1 MSDAT
6 PPQNSEDSQ
15 NPGGPAEASDRR
27 GLGFLTLGAAA
38 LVVLLAAGSLL
49 WPRSSQQDAAHA
61 LLVFDSSGDQGRIA
75 AVYEPLCAYLAETSD
90 TDLELSVVRTVS
102 AFEAQLGTRPDFVFA
117 PDGLALTAPVAQ
129 YLPLVVGRRSAPRN
143 LRPRGVLVSRIAA
156 GEEVA
161 PWLTHAGRTV
171 LGDSLSLV
179 ATGVLR
185 NETGADQRRQC
196 AAGPDPYDHGPVL
209 HALRLGGF
217 DFAVVRQW
225 DAERFFNEGLLD
237 DSVFAVRNLVGPAPD
252 AVLLVSRHVPRH
264 QRLRC
269 GEGLSGLGRHSS
281 DEEAPVARDLRAGLA
296 GLHLAGFNVLV
307 EPDFELVR
315 RNFAGDWP
323 SGAD

>member
-6 PPQNSEDSQ
+6 PPQHSEDSRR
-15 NPGGPAEASDRR
+15 PVGPAEASDRR
-27 GLGFLTLGAAA
+27 GRGFLTLAAA
-38 LVVLLAAGSLL
+38 GLVVLLAAGSLL
-49 WPRSSQQDAAHA
+49 WPRSSGQDAAHA
-61 LLVFDSSGDQGRIA
+61 LLVFDSSGDLGRVA
-75 AVYEPLCAYLAETSD
+75 AVYEPLCAYLTEFSGAA
-90 TDLELSVVRTVS
+90 LELSVVRTVS

-117 PDGLALTAPVAQ
+117 PDGLALTAPVVQ

-143 LRPRGVLVSRIAA
+143 LRPRGVLVYRVAA
-156 GEEVA
+156 GEVAA
-161 PWLTHAGRTV
+161 PWLSHAERTV

-179 ATGVLR
+179 ATGALR
-185 NETGADQRRQC
+185 SETGAQRRRQC

-237 DSVFAVRNLVGPAPD
+237 ESVFAVRNLVGPAPD
-252 AVLLVSRHVPRH
+252 AVLLVSRQVSRH

-281 DEEAPVARDLRAGLA
+281 DAEAPLARDLRAGLA
-296 GLHLAGFNVLV
+296 GLHLAGFNVLM

-315 RNFAGDWP
+315 RNFGGDWL